1 MIRECSRRG
10 SGAAVLLV
18 LALTAGCAPTLRPA
32 PEAQRV
38 PGRELAAI
46 TENAGV
52 SMVVEAGAWD
62 ARPKNLDRE
71 LTPLPPLKIEGTVTE
86 RADRPIL
93 YARYAIRPRFA
104 HSGFYIAP
112 WYAPYYVGMRPWAY
126 SPWAYNPIYYD
137 TYYPRW
143 TVKLPTADMLELA
156 IPEGVIEPG
165 GSLSGYLY
173 FPQIDDDAKRLIFGA
188 QLMEGRSGMRLG
200 ALEVPF
206 EIG

>member
-71 LTPLPPLKIEGTVTE
+71 LTPLRVTIENKSNRPVRVRYDDFTIDTGRGITYSPLPPLKIEG
-86 RADRPIL
+86 
-93 YARYAIRPRFA
+93 
-104 HSGFYIAP
+104 
-112 WYAPYYVGMRPWAY
+112 
-126 SPWAYNPIYYD
+126 
-137 TYYPRW
+137 
-143 TVKLPTADMLELA
+143 
-156 IPEGVIEPG
+156 
-165 GSLSGYLY
+165 
-173 FPQIDDDAKRLIFGA
+173 
-188 QLMEGRSGMRLG
+188 
-200 ALEVPF
+200 
-206 EIG
+206 